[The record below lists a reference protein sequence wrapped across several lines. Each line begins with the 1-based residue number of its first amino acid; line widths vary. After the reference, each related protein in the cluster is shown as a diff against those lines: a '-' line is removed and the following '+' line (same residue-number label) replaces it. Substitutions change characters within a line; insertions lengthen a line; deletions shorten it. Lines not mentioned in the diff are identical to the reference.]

1 MSLMN
6 QYMSPGYFESLSE
19 KDKVQ
24 CLKGVIGEYI
34 DTHTDEENARL
45 VAMLKD
51 KASGGAK

>member
-6 QYMSPGYFESLSE
+6 QFMSPGFVESLSDDDKMHFL
-19 KDKVQ
+19 KD
-24 CLKGVIGEYI
+24 VIVEYI

-51 KASGGAK
+51 EVSGGVK